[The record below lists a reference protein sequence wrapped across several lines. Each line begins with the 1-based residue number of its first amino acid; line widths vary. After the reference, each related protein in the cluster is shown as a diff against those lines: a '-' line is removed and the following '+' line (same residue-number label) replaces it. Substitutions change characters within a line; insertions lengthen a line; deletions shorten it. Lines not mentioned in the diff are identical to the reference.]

1 MHGGAP
7 GTREFSLLSPATAT
21 PGAQALLLTGGS
33 AFGLAA
39 ADGAVAWLDERGLG
53 YETPVA
59 RVPLV
64 TAAVVF
70 DLGLGDPGARP
81 GAADGYAACAAAGAG
96 VERGS
101 VGAGTGCT
109 AGNLLGPGSRTKTGL
124 GAASL
129 RAGDAVLAAV
139 AVANPLGDVRAA
151 DGRVLAGVWRDGS
164 YVRTIDLLLEGVTV
178 PPGATGGRTG
188 TTLVC
193 LLTDARLSKTQAWLT
208 ARAASAGVARAVEPS
223 ATAFDG
229 DLVTCMATGRVRR
242 RPVRGVL
249 AGGGGRRG
257 GDPRRRAL
265 RHGRARLPGGA
276 RPYGLNADFPRIWR
290 RTGLYP
296 LGRGSPARSVV
307 RRPGTQRARAHP
319 RDRVRAL
326 QPPRH
331 PRGRR
336 RHGDRARPASRR

>member
-1 MHGGAP
+1 VTIELPAGVTVGHWTDREGWTGCTAILAPPGTVSGGEVHGGAP
-7 GTREFSLLSPATAT
+7 GTREFYLLSPATAAL
-21 PGAQALLLTGGS
+21 GAQALMLTGGS

-53 YETPVA
+53 HETPVA

-64 TAAVVF
+64 TAAVVY

-81 GAADGYAACAAAGAG
+81 GAAEGYAACAAAGQG

-109 AGNLLGPGSRTKTGL
+109 AGNLLGPTGRTKTGL

-139 AVANPLGDVRAA
+139 AVANPLGDVRAE
-151 DGRVLAGVWRDGS
+151 DGRVLAGVWRDRA
-164 YVRTIDLLLEGVTV
+164 YVRTVDLLREGVTV
-178 PPGATGGRTG
+178 PPAATEGRTG

-193 LLTDARLSKTQAWLT
+193 LLTDARLSKTQAWLV

-229 DLVTCMATGRVRR
+229 DLVACMATGRVDAD
-242 RPVRGVL
+242 PFVVSSL
-249 AGGGGRRG
+249 AAEVAAAAIR
-257 GDPRRRAL
+257 DAAL
-265 RHGRARLPGGA
+265 AATGAPGC
-276 RPYGLNADFPRIWR
+276 
-290 RTGLYP
+290 
-296 LGRGSPARSVV
+296 PA
-307 RRPGTQRARAHP
+307 A
-319 RDRVRAL
+319 RDRTA
-326 QPPRH
+326 
-331 PRGRR
+331 
-336 RHGDRARPASRR
+336 

>member
-1 MHGGAP
+1 MTIELPAGVTVGHWTDREGWTGCTAILAPPGTVSGGEVHGGAP

-81 GAADGYAACAAAGAG
+81 GPAEGYAACAAAGAG

-164 YVRTIDLLLEGVTV
+164 YKRTIDLLLEGVTV

-193 LLTDARLSKTQAWLT
+193 LLTDARLSKTQAWLA

-229 DLVTCMATGRVRR
+229 DLVTCMATGRVDAD
-242 RPVRGVL
+242 PFVVSSL
-249 AGGGGRRG
+249 AAEVAAAAIR
-257 GDPRRRAL
+257 DAAL
-265 RHGRARLPGGA
+265 SATGAPGC
-276 RPYGLNADFPRIWR
+276 
-290 RTGLYP
+290 
-296 LGRGSPARSVV
+296 PA
-307 RRPGTQRARAHP
+307 A
-319 RDRVRAL
+319 RDRTV
-326 QPPRH
+326 
-331 PRGRR
+331 
-336 RHGDRARPASRR
+336 

>member
-1 MHGGAP
+1 VTIELPAGVTVGHWTDREGWTGCTAILAPPGTVSGGEVHGGAP

-81 GAADGYAACAAAGAG
+81 GPAEGYAACAAAGAG

-178 PPGATGGRTG
+178 PPGATEGRTG

-193 LLTDARLSKTQAWLT
+193 LLTDARLSKTQAWLA

-229 DLVTCMATGRVRR
+229 DLVTCMATGRVDAD
-242 RPVRGVL
+242 PFVVSSL
-249 AGGGGRRG
+249 AAEVAAAAIR
-257 GDPRRRAL
+257 DAAL
-265 RHGRARLPGGA
+265 SATGAPGCPA
-276 RPYGLNADFPRIWR
+276 AHD
-290 RTGLYP
+290 RT
-296 LGRGSPARSVV
+296 V
-307 RRPGTQRARAHP
+307 
-319 RDRVRAL
+319 
-326 QPPRH
+326 
-331 PRGRR
+331 
-336 RHGDRARPASRR
+336 

>member
-1 MHGGAP
+1 VTIELPAGVTVGHWTDREGWTGCTAILAPPGTVSGGEIHGGAP

-21 PGAQALLLTGGS
+21 PGAQALVLTGGS

-39 ADGAVAWLDERGLG
+39 ADGAIAWLDERGIG

-81 GAADGYAACAAAGAG
+81 GAAEGYAACAAAGG
-96 VERGS
+96 DVERGS

-109 AGNLLGPGSRTKTGL
+109 AGNLLGPESQTKTGL

-129 RAGDAVLAAV
+129 RAGGAVLAAV
-139 AVANPLGDVRAA
+139 AVANPLGDVRDA
-151 DGRVLAGVWRDGS
+151 DGRVLAGVWRDGA
-164 YVRTIDLLLEGVTV
+164 YVRTVDLLLEGITM
-178 PPGATGGRTG
+178 PRGAEGRTG

-193 LLTDARLSKTQAWLT
+193 LLTDARLSKTQAWLV

-229 DLVTCMATGRVRR
+229 DLVTCMATGRVEAD
-242 RPVRGVL
+242 PFVVSSL
-249 AGGGGRRG
+249 AAEVAAAAIR
-257 GDPRRRAL
+257 DA
-265 RHGRARLPGGA
+265 
-276 RPYGLNADFPRIWR
+276 
-290 RTGLYP
+290 
-296 LGRGSPARSVV
+296 ARSATGA
-307 RRPGTQRARAHP
+307 PGCPAA
-319 RDRVRAL
+319 RDREV
-326 QPPRH
+326 
-331 PRGRR
+331 
-336 RHGDRARPASRR
+336 